1 MTRKLVVFD
10 IDGTLI
16 NDDHELLPE
25 TLEAIQKIQQDG
37 HMVMCA
43 TGRSLPIAKDVLDEA
58 GITDSILSNGAV
70 AFVNGERVYSNAL
83 DSEALKK
90 LIEISDAEKIDLVF
104 NGLTE
109 TKLRNEKFQ
118 PHTKLAMES
127 FGENMPEIER
137 DFHKREEVFQVVAL
151 LDEAKMRAYEG
162 EFPEF
167 RFVRWHEFGIDI
179 LPHDGSKAET
189 LKYVSEKYGFKRE
202 DIIAFGDGNNDMEML
217 QFAGTGI
224 AMANAKDDL
233 KAVSDFVT
241 LTNNEGGICH
251 GLREVGLI

>member
-1 MTRKLVVFD
+1 
-10 IDGTLI
+10 
-16 NDDHELLPE
+16 
-25 TLEAIQKIQQDG
+25 
-37 HMVMCA
+37 
-43 TGRSLPIAKDVLDEA
+43 
-58 GITDSILSNGAV
+58 
-70 AFVNGERVYSNAL
+70 
-83 DSEALKK
+83 
-90 LIEISDAEKIDLVF
+90 
-104 NGLTE
+104 
-109 TKLRNEKFQ
+109 
-118 PHTKLAMES
+118 
-127 FGENMPEIER
+127 MPEIER